1 MDAEKRVNPG
11 LRATC
16 PSGARCTTSNV
27 QTPGTAQAV
36 PSGWAVMDASV
47 QKITLVIR
55 NLRRKNEG
63 KMKERMGPLPRSDS
77 VWGIA
82 DRGCLALRA
91 WAPPA
96 TVIGPL
102 RGQERAPPGH
112 ATAASSGLTDA

>member
-1 MDAEKRVNPG
+1 
-11 LRATC
+11 
-16 PSGARCTTSNV
+16 
-27 QTPGTAQAV
+27 
-36 PSGWAVMDASV
+36 MDASV

-63 KMKERMGPLPRSDS
+63 KMKERMGPLARSDS

-102 RGQERAPPGH
+102 RGHWSLDILGSVACPSGARQGRFQRLNRRDGG
-112 ATAASSGLTDA
+112 ASLCEIH